1 MTPSRPLFPNAA
13 RCAAGLIALSGG
25 VLLAGCVGNPFGDHK
40 VDPTSPVAAEVT
52 QLSRKDGKFP
62 TFASIPNPPKDV
74 RPAPQFGRA
83 AASVT
88 SAGDA
93 LIAATEPS
101 TWTLQATDA
110 FAEKARR
117 DAGPALEPANPAQ
130 AEAFAKEL
138 RERATPPPP
147 R

>member
-1 MTPSRPLFPNAA
+1 MTLSRPFFPNAVRSGA
-13 RCAAGLIALSGG
+13 TLIALSGG
-25 VLLAGCVGNPFGDHK
+25 VLLAGCVGNPFGAHP
-40 VDPTSPVAAEVT
+40 VDPASPVAAEVA
-52 QLSRKDGKFP
+52 QLSRKGGKFP
-62 TFASIPNPPKDV
+62 TFASIPNPPTDV

-88 SAGDA
+88 SAGEA

-101 TWTLQATDA
+101 TWTLQGTDQ

-117 DAGPALEPANPAQ
+117 DAGPTLEPAKPAE
-130 AEAFAKEL
+130 AEAFAREL

>member
-1 MTPSRPLFPNAA
+1 MTLSRPLFPNAV
-13 RCAAGLIALSGG
+13 RLTCGLVALGG
-25 VLLAGCVGNPFGDHK
+25 GALLAGCVGNPFATHP
-40 VDPTSPVAAEVT
+40 VDPASPVAAEVA

-62 TFASIPNPPKDV
+62 TFASIPNAPKDV
-74 RPAPQFGRA
+74 RPAPQYGRA
-83 AASVT
+83 AASI
-88 SAGDA
+88 SAAGQA

-101 TWTLQATDA
+101 TWTLQGTDE

-117 DAGPALEPANPAQ
+117 DAGPALQPANPAE
-130 AEAFAKEL
+130 ADAFAKAL